1 MSRRA
6 IILVPGFA
14 RKERNQA
21 RDRLVRAL
29 QHYTDGWRVE
39 QTEEGSGATSGAIGL
54 VAEAR
59 DGGETRE
66 IDVYEAY
73 WGDLIPDWSN
83 ESPWARFKRGFFLIR
98 YWLTG
103 GARGWLTRGEAPPR
117 AARAMLAAAVL
128 LILWWAV
135 VAVFLMQAIGSGTVT
150 LPDSL
155 TQIPLV
161 QTAWGW
167 LTGWTATVAG
177 SVFALVM
184 LWIWS
189 LGWLEQFAN
198 ISAYTKAYLRD
209 EALGDDDI
217 GLRAKARHR
226 VLDMLD
232 QVADVEGDKAYDE
245 IYVVGHSLGGAIAVD
260 ALAECGDLLD
270 RVVLFTWGSA
280 LGMMAQQEPLVEQEI
295 AKFYT
300 SKTRV
305 RSWIDVVYAK
315 DYMGSK
321 VPVPRRFGKDGAP
334 GPSYDMLFPGSLA
347 PTLPKG
353 MHVLELTRIHESY
366 YRCESAALMLVEPIT
381 ALPPLPSEPVGY
393 VPHELRAVQG

>member
-6 IILVPGFA
+6 IILVPGFS
-14 RKERNQA
+14 RKERHQS

-39 QTEEGSGATSGAIGL
+39 QTDEGDGPTTGAIGL
-54 VAEAR
+54 TAAAR
-59 DGGETRE
+59 AGGETRE

-73 WGDLIPDWSN
+73 WGDLVPDWSN

-103 GARGWLTRGEAPPR
+103 GVRGWLARGEAPPR
-117 AARAMLAAAVL
+117 AAWAMVIAAFL
-128 LILWWAV
+128 LILWWIV
-135 VAVFLMQAIGSGTVT
+135 VAIFLMQAIGNGTIT

-155 TQIPLV
+155 TQIPVV
-161 QTAWGW
+161 QTVWNC
-167 LTGWTATVAG
+167 LTGWTATIGG
-177 SVFALVM
+177 SVFALIM

-189 LGWLEQFAN
+189 LGWLEQFSN

-209 EALGDDDI
+209 EALGDDDV

-226 VLDMLD
+226 VLEVLD
-232 QVADVEGDKAYDE
+232 QVADVHGDKAYDE

-260 ALAECGDLLD
+260 ALAECGDLLE

-280 LGMMAQQEPLVEQEI
+280 LGMLAQQEPLVEQEI

-300 SKTRV
+300 SETRV
-305 RSWIDVVYAK
+305 RSWVDVVFPK
-315 DYMGSK
+315 DFMGSK

-334 GPSYDMLFPGSLA
+334 GPSYDMLFPGAVA

-353 MHVLELTRIHESY
+353 MHTLELTRIHEAY
-366 YRCESAALMLVEPIT
+366 YRCETAVLMLVQPVT
-381 ALPPLPSEPVGY
+381 ALPPLPDDPVGAGPRP
-393 VPHELRAVQG
+393 VAGLRG